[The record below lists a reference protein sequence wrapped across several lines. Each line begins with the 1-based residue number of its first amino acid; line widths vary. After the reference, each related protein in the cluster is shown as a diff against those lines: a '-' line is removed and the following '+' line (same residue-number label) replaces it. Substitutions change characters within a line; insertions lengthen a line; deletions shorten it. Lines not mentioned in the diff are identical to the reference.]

1 MGRLLTDRRSFLK
14 SALAT
19 GAYLAAAGGTT
30 ARPAFAAGGLTFAS
44 DGESARRLPPLN
56 VSRERII
63 RTLVGLRPYRA
74 EGFVLAPERVGEKVV
89 VHNYGHGGAG
99 MTLSW
104 GVATLAAEQ
113 ARNLE
118 DRSVAVI
125 GCGVIGLSTAR
136 VLQRRGK
143 SVTVYA
149 REMPPETTSNLAGAL
164 WYPTSVYDTQKVS
177 ADFNERFLLAC
188 RLSNREFQTYVG
200 PDYGVRWIE
209 TYTLRTEAEP
219 PGHEPAGGAELYP
232 ATHYFTDARRT
243 FGFPFVRLFSTMLI
257 EPHTY
262 LRALMRDF
270 HTAGGRIVVRELK
283 SREEVAALPER
294 VVFNCTGLGA
304 KALFGD
310 QQLTPVRGQ
319 IEMLLPQPEPDYCYL
334 ANSLYMF
341 PRRDGIVLGG
351 TFEPDNYSL
360 EPDAKTTVRIVEG
373 HSEIAKGFRR

>member
-1 MGRLLTDRRSFLK
+1 MERLSTDRRSFLK
-14 SALAT
+14 SALAM
-19 GAYLAAAGGTT
+19 GAYLAASGGPA
-30 ARPAFAAGGLTFAS
+30 ARLSFAADGLAFAA
-44 DGESARRLPPLN
+44 DGESARRLPSLN

-63 RTLVGLRPYRA
+63 RTVVGLRPYRA
-74 EGFVLAPERVGEKVV
+74 EGFVLAPERLGEKVV

-99 MTLSW
+99 VTLSW

-118 DRSVAVI
+118 DRSVAVL

-143 SVTVYA
+143 TVTIYA

-164 WYPTSVYDTQKVS
+164 WYPTSVYDTQKIS
-177 ADFNERFLLAC
+177 ADFNERFRLAC

-219 PGHEPAGGAELYP
+219 AGHEPAGGAELYP
-232 ATHYFTDARRT
+232 ATRYYADARRT

-283 SREEVAALPER
+283 SCEEVAALSER

-310 QQLTPVRGQ
+310 RQLTPVRGQ
-319 IEMLLPQPEPDYCYL
+319 IEMLLPQPELDYCYL
-334 ANSLYMF
+334 SNSLYMF

-351 TFEPDNYSL
+351 TFEPDV
-360 EPDAKTTVRIVEG
+360 KTTARIVEG
-373 HSEIAKGFRR
+373 HAEIAKGLRH

>member
-1 MGRLLTDRRSFLK
+1 MERLSTNRRSFLK

-19 GAYLAAAGGTT
+19 GAYLAAAGGPA
-30 ARPAFAAGGLTFAS
+30 ARLSFAADGLAFAA

-56 VSRERII
+56 VARERII
-63 RTLVGLRPYRA
+63 RTVVGLRPYRA
-74 EGFVLAPERVGEKVV
+74 EGFVLAPERLGEKVV

-99 MTLSW
+99 VTLSW

-118 DRSVAVI
+118 DRSVAVL

-143 SVTVYA
+143 TVTIYA

-164 WYPTSVYDTQKVS
+164 WYPTSVYDTQKIS
-177 ADFNERFLLAC
+177 ADFNERFRLAC

-219 PGHEPAGGAELYP
+219 AGHEPAGGAELYP
-232 ATHYFTDARRT
+232 ATRYYADARRT

-283 SREEVAALPER
+283 SREDVAALSER

-319 IEMLLPQPEPDYCYL
+319 IEMLPPQAELDYCYL

-360 EPDAKTTVRIVEG
+360 EPDLKTTARIVEG
-373 HSEIAKGFRR
+373 HTEIAKGLRH

>member
-1 MGRLLTDRRSFLK
+1 MERLSTDRRRFLK

-19 GAYLAAAGGTT
+19 GAYLAVAGGPS
-30 ARPAFAAGGLTFAS
+30 ARMGFAADGLAFAA
-44 DGESARRLPPLN
+44 DGEQARRLPPLN
-56 VSRERII
+56 VSRDRVI
-63 RTLVGLRPYRA
+63 RTVVGLRPYRA
-74 EGFVLAPERVGEKVV
+74 EGFVLAPERMGEKVV

-99 MTLSW
+99 VTLSW
-104 GVATLAAEQ
+104 GVATLAAEH

-118 DRSVAVI
+118 DKNIAVI
-125 GCGVIGLSTAR
+125 GCGVVGLSTAR

-143 SVTVYA
+143 AVTVYA
-149 REMPPETTSNLAGAL
+149 RELPPETTSNVAGAL
-164 WYPTSVYDTQKVS
+164 WYPTTAYDAGKIS
-177 ADFNERFLLAC
+177 PDFSERFRLAC

-209 TYTLRTEAEP
+209 TYTLREHEEP
-219 PGHEPAGGAELYP
+219 PGHEPPGGAELYP
-232 ATHYFTDARRT
+232 ATRYFKDARRS
-243 FGFPFVRLFSTMLI
+243 FGFPFARLFSTMLI

-270 HTAGGRIVVRELK
+270 YTAGGRVVVRELK

-319 IEMLLPQPEPDYCYL
+319 LEMLLPQPELDYCYL

-341 PRRDGIVLGG
+341 PRRDGVLLGG
-351 TFEPDNYSL
+351 TFEPDNQSL
-360 EPDAKTTVRIVEG
+360 EPDAKTTERIVEG
-373 HSEIAKGFRR
+373 HAEIAKGFRR

>member
-1 MGRLLTDRRSFLK
+1 MEKLSTDRRSFLK

-19 GAYLAAAGGTT
+19 GAYLAATGGPA
-30 ARPAFAAGGLTFAS
+30 ARPAFAADGFDFAA
-44 DGESARRLPPLN
+44 DGESVRRLPPLN

-63 RTLVGLRPYRA
+63 RTVVGLRPYRA

-104 GVATLAAEQ
+104 GVATLAAEH

-118 DRSVAVI
+118 DRSVAVV

-164 WYPTSVYDTQKVS
+164 WYPTSVYDTQKIS
-177 ADFNERFLLAC
+177 ADFNERFRLAC

-219 PGHEPAGGAELYP
+219 AGHEPAGGAELYP
-232 ATHYFTDARRT
+232 ATHYFTDARRA

-319 IEMLLPQPEPDYCYL
+319 IEMLLPQPELDYCYL

-341 PRRDGIVLGG
+341 PRHDGIVLGG

-360 EPDAKTTVRIVEG
+360 EPDVKTTARIVEG
-373 HSEIAKGFRR
+373 HLEIAKGFRR